1 MDAARVRAASG
12 YTPRMNPKLLVVLVA
27 LTLPL
32 AACGNKGP
40 LVRPSH
46 APPAQAPDTT
56 SPLPAPPPE
65 NGTTTPTDET
75 APPADTTPPDATTPA
90 NPPAAGNG

>member
-1 MDAARVRAASG
+1 
-12 YTPRMNPKLLVVLVA
+12 MNLKPLAVLLA

-46 APPAQAPDTT
+46 APPAPAPDTT

-65 NGTTTPTDET
+65 NGTATPADDTAPPSDTTTPAGEAT
-75 APPADTTPPDATTPA
+75 PPADTTTPA
-90 NPPAAGNG
+90 NPPAQGNG

>member
-1 MDAARVRAASG
+1 
-12 YTPRMNPKLLVVLVA
+12 MNLKPLAVLLV

-46 APPAQAPDTT
+46 APPIDST

-65 NGTTTPTDET
+65 TGTTPPANDT
-75 APPADTTPPDATTPA
+75 APPADKTPAETPPPDTTTPA
-90 NPPAAGNG
+90 NPPADSHG